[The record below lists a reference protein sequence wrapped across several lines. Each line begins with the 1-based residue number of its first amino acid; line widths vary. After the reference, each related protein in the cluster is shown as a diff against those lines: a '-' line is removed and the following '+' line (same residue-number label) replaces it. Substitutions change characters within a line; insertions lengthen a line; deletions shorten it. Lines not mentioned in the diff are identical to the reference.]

1 MRSKIDQ
8 KWLWAPCAVGLCV
21 AFASCKS
28 APPVAEP
35 PPPPPAQAS
44 PEPAPLAPISAEP
57 SAFDPVAQACASH
70 IAATPGPGYPTY
82 QYNCQMPALPEGYPI
97 ARPMNERPWQS
108 AGAKGPLSVK
118 SPANLTKLLAA
129 LKAYVAPVFNPY
141 IADPTN
147 DAKRPDKAGWR
158 MMPWLGDVD
167 CDVGWDSGR
176 DASAGTS
183 TGQMIPAGTLPG
195 QRTEP
200 GSGDLQNH
208 SITWYDPWGAFALSS
223 VFGAP
228 TPGVGDPTREQMV
241 DGTVIVKMAVLTPY
255 ADGTD
260 WPIVAQAPV
269 WPVYRPPVGV
279 STNYC
284 QNNDPSTFK
293 LLSTHL
299 IQFDII
305 LKSSYYAPKSE
316 WLFATWLFDPDAKG
330 EQPLDR
336 FTLLGAMWG
345 NDPGIAQKDLCT
357 PVKPLQE
364 NWINPGAPEYGYQQ
378 LGWGCRLSGP
388 IDIARR
394 SAVFSDGT
402 TCATARVSSCMSCH
416 GSSEFATTAGMQA
429 ATLYPLQKG
438 YSPFLVA
445 DPGSPQWNNWFQSR
459 SPRDPQGD
467 QMGGNKGDYIAFDYD
482 MVFIT
487 SVPVSRAAAGDDA
500 LEAIAAHYTQNVK
513 SSRIQEPMALGAAP
527 AGALAKST
535 PSAGCDCS
543 CLPKNRSKK
552 K

>member
-1 MRSKIDQ
+1 VA
-8 KWLWAPCAVGLCV
+8 LGA

-28 APPVAEP
+28 AAPV
-35 PPPPPAQAS
+35 
-44 PEPAPLAPISAEP
+44 PEPAAPTTEP
-57 SAFDPVAQACASH
+57 TPAPVPAPYDPTAQACASH
-70 IAATPGPGYPTY
+70 IAPTPGPGYPTY
-82 QYNCQMPALPEGYPI
+82 RYNCQMPSLPAGYPMP
-97 ARPMNERPWQS
+97 RPMDQRPWQTGS
-108 AGAKGPLSVK
+108 AALGPLNVNA
-118 SPANLTKLLAA
+118 PANIGKLLDA

-141 IADPTN
+141 ILDPTN

-176 DASAGTS
+176 DSSVGTS
-183 TGQMIPAGTLPG
+183 TGQLIPAGTLPG
-195 QRTEP
+195 QRTDTA
-200 GSGDLQNH
+200 GGLQNH

-228 TPGVGDPTREQMV
+228 SPGVGDPTRQQMV

-255 ADGTD
+255 ADGTN
-260 WPIVAQAPV
+260 WPTVEAAPM
-269 WPVYRPPVGV
+269 WPVFRPPVGA

-284 QNNDPSTFK
+284 QNADPSTFK
-293 LLSTHL
+293 VLETHL

-316 WLFATWLFDPDAKG
+316 WVFATWLYDPNAKG

-345 NDPGIAQKDLCT
+345 NDPGIAQTDLCT
-357 PVKPLQE
+357 PMSPLQE
-364 NWINPGAPEYGYQQ
+364 NWINPATPEYGYQQ
-378 LGWGCRLSGP
+378 LGWGCRLAGP

-402 TCATARVSSCMSCH
+402 TCNTARVSSCLSCH
-416 GSSEFATTAGMQA
+416 GSSEFATSPSLQA
-429 ATLYPLQKG
+429 ATLYPLAKG

-445 DPGSPQWNNWFQSR
+445 DPGSAQWNNWFQSR

-467 QMGGNKGDYIAFDYD
+467 QLGNDKGDYIAFDYD
-482 MVFIT
+482 MVFMT
-487 SVPVSRAAAGDDA
+487 SLPVSRAASGDDE
-500 LEAIAAHYTQNVK
+500 LEAIAATYLQHINR
-513 SSRIQEPMALGAAP
+513 SRVQEPMVLAVPTAAP
-527 AGALAKST
+527 PKGS

-543 CLPKNRSKK
+543 CLPKAGKAAKK
-552 K
+552 KK